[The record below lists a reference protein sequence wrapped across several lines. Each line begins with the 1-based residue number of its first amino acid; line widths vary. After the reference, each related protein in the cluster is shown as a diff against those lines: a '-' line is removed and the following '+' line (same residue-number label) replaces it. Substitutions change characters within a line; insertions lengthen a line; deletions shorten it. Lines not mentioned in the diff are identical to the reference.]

1 MLKVLVDV
9 VTCSA
14 IGFGNSSNKKTA
26 VDIKGDL
33 FPPAANKLNINVKRW
48 YQVLI

>member
-1 MLKVLVDV
+1 MLKVLVNV